1 MWRSDGMTK
10 ARALMV
16 GFALVTLLLVPGQA
30 YAYLDPGT
38 TSSLFAVLAPV
49 IALFG
54 VFLGYLLWPFRFVIV
69 NVFLRKKADEAE
81 PEAEDAPEAG
91 AETQAEPEVE

>member
-1 MWRSDGMTK
+1 MTK
-10 ARALMV
+10 ARTAMV

-30 YAYLDPGT
+30 YAYFDPGT

-54 VFLGYLLWPFRFVIV
+54 VFLGYLLWPFRFVIT
-69 NVFLRKKADEAE
+69 NLFRRKKSEAEAEDTPEAE
-81 PEAEDAPEAG
+81 PAP
-91 AETQAEPEVE
+91 QADSE